1 MSPETAERL
10 AAQAREKV
18 QPWIG
23 EAYANQDRSLRR
35 ARYWITALRV
45 FGKISQ
51 MRQYIDGIRRYDA
64 EFLSGDPQIGEAIGN
79 MRALA
84 RELNLLAA
92 ALAEQQSAKGMN
104 GHERSTAA

>member
-1 MSPETAERL
+1 L
-10 AAQAREKV
+10 AAQATAKV

-45 FGKISQ
+45 FGKVSQ
-51 MRQYIDGIRRYDA
+51 MRQYIDGVRRYDA
-64 EFLSGDPQIGEAIGN
+64 EFLASDPQIGEAAAN

-92 ALAEQQSAKGMN
+92 ALTEQASAKEMN
-104 GHERSTAA
+104 GHERQSTAA